1 MFIYRGHQNLNLTA
15 IWQYDKCGTQGYTY
29 DGVWLS
35 IYGTCS
41 TTQGLHSITLRIG
54 IMSYMC
60 LLLISLPMI
69 VLRHTINNNSPRGL
83 RLLFW
88 IDGREQYLSWV
99 VHQTIVRTFNRY
111 LLLVQDNLHVSSDID
126 KL

>member
-1 MFIYRGHQNLNLTA
+1 
-15 IWQYDKCGTQGYTY
+15 
-29 DGVWLS
+29 
-35 IYGTCS
+35 
-41 TTQGLHSITLRIG
+41 
-54 IMSYMC
+54 MC